1 MFHNIQH
8 LWPSFTSI
16 SINCCRSDVPLYIDG
31 ETVFSQEG
39 TTQGEPLAMP
49 LYALGVVPLISKHNT
64 FSVNQIWYVDN
75 AAAVGNYSLYMAGE
89 IVWRILV
96 RALVT
101 FKPGSWLSLT
111 FMLWNFEGSNI
122 SITQEGQPYLGSP
135 IGTSSFIHHFIV

>member
-1 MFHNIQH
+1 MFHNIPH

-89 IVWRILV
+89 IV
-96 RALVT
+96 
-101 FKPGSWLSLT
+101 
-111 FMLWNFEGSNI
+111 
-122 SITQEGQPYLGSP
+122 
-135 IGTSSFIHHFIV
+135 